1 MCACHTIDK
10 SYVRSIGIGV
20 MKTARLL
27 LILCLLLSALP
38 AAAGEAPS
46 IVVIEGIS
54 LPEHLDAF
62 HARAREAIVSAV
74 ERAGWRPVEGGSAVC
89 REAGC
94 AAEVARGAGAAFV
107 LIADGKYR
115 TGGYDLRVQLWNGR
129 EMVADQASCE
139 DCTGPEF
146 VTRLQGMAESLVETQ
161 KKKLAVV
168 AAPAPSVATPLVQT
182 TPTPSDTSRGRALLA
197 PVGWAALLGGAAAA
211 AAGGYLLW
219 ADGRL
224 ENCVDT
230 SAGTRACSRERV
242 THGGLPLL
250 IGGVGLAALGGG
262 VLIYRH
268 VSAPAELSLRV
279 GPATVALSGSF

>member
-1 MCACHTIDK
+1 MCACHTIDN
-10 SYVRSIGIGV
+10 SYVRSTGTGV

-27 LILCLLLSALP
+27 LILSLLLSALP

-46 IVVIEGIS
+46 IVVVEGIS

-74 ERAGWRPVEGGSAVC
+74 ERVGWRPVEGGATVC

-94 AAEVARGAGAAFV
+94 AAEVARGTGAAFV

-146 VTRLQGMAESLVETQ
+146 VTRLQGMADSLIENQ

-182 TPTPSDTSRGRALLA
+182 TATPSDTSRGRALLA

-250 IGGVGLAALGGG
+250 LGGVGLAALGGG
-262 VLIYRH
+262 VLIYHH
-268 VSAPAELSLRV
+268 VSAPAELGLRV

>member
-1 MCACHTIDK
+1 M
-10 SYVRSIGIGV
+10 RSIGTGLA
-20 MKTARLL
+20 MMARLL
-27 LILCLLLSALP
+27 LIFSLLLAALP

-46 IVVIEGIS
+46 VVVIEGIS
-54 LPEHLDAF
+54 LPDHLDAF
-62 HARAREAIVSAV
+62 HARAREAIVSVV
-74 ERAGWRPVEGGSAVC
+74 ERASWRPVEGGPSPC
-89 REAGC
+89 RDAGC
-94 AAEVARGAGAAFV
+94 AAEVARGSGAAFV
-107 LIADGKYR
+107 VIADGKYR

-129 EMVADQASCE
+129 EMVSDQASCE

-146 VTRLQGMAESLVETQ
+146 VARLEAMVAPLVEDQ
-161 KKKLAVV
+161 KKKLAIL
-168 AAPAPSVATPLVQT
+168 AAPAPTPATPLVSAS
-182 TPTPSDTSRGRALLA
+182 PAPADASRGRAFLA
-197 PVGWAALLGGAAAA
+197 PVGWAAVVGGVAAV

-262 VLIYRH
+262 VLIDRH
-268 VSAPAELSLRV
+268 VSAPAELSLRM
-279 GPATVALSGSF
+279 GPASVALSGSF